1 MRNKTI
7 YTRLLVAIRTAVS
20 ESAEKPFNDELVKSL
35 KKPMAALAKF
45 FDVKTDEAIVLSFIF
60 EQSLRNE
67 DTNREELMQQFGKDI
82 TAMADLENIVQNL
95 GEKRLILL
103 KGVNRRFRNHFKALA
118 AAPKALMA
126 MSEGNADFLEIRKMN
141 DFPAVIMEIN
151 DLIIQRMAENISTET
166 LTQDVQKLLE
176 INKHLPEVQ
185 WILSRKDLSD
195 LHRLILLNV
204 CVEHLNGEE
213 EVELEKMIREVTD
226 SHHLRLQCKQE
237 LRDEKSP
244 LFANNYILY
253 TEAIFG
259 PTSCVQLSESALEKL
274 FNQTRENKQKQFQ
287 PRTGTFLPYESLP
300 EEKLFYN
307 AKEKKQIDSLARVLL
322 QDQYAAI
329 TKKMKAQH
337 LKPGFTVLM
346 YGQPGTGKTS
356 TVKTLA
362 RKTGRHVFLVDIPK
376 IVSKWVGDSEKNI
389 SRIFE
394 EYRKASE
401 KFDKAPILLFNE
413 ADAILGTRTRVDTSV
428 DKMRN
433 TMQNILLQEM
443 EDFEGILVATT
454 NLVGQLDEAFD
465 RRFLYKLEFHKPEE
479 SVQLQILQEVFPQID
494 PKTLARIS
502 RDFSLT
508 GGQISNIRKKLLV
521 GEMLE
526 EIEDLDAAI
535 FERCE
540 EECSLRKGKQNG
552 GIGFKYGQEK
562 RA

>member
-1 MRNKTI
+1 MRKKTI

-20 ESAEKPFNDELVKSL
+20 ESAEKPFTDELVKSL
-35 KKPMAALAKF
+35 KKPVAPLAKF
-45 FDVKTDEAIVLSFIF
+45 FDVHTDEAIVLSFIF

-82 TAMADLENIVQNL
+82 TAMADLENIVQKL
-95 GEKRLILL
+95 GEKRLIILR
-103 KGVNRRFRNHFKALA
+103 GVNRRFRNHFKALA

-126 MSEGNADFLEIRKMN
+126 MSEGNADFLEIRKLE
-141 DFPAVIMEIN
+141 DFPAVIMEVN
-151 DLIIQRMAENISTET
+151 DLIIQRIAENISTET

-176 INKHLPEVQ
+176 INNHLPEVQ
-185 WILSRKDLSD
+185 WVLSRKDLSD
-195 LHRLILLNV
+195 IHRLIFLNV

-213 EVELEKMIREVTD
+213 DVELEKMIREVTD

-253 TEAIFG
+253 TEPMFG
-259 PTSCVQLSESALEKL
+259 PASSVQLSESVLEKL
-274 FNQTRENKQKQFQ
+274 FNQTRENKQKLFQ
-287 PRTGTFLPYESLP
+287 PRTGTFLPCESIP

-329 TKKMKAQH
+329 TQKMKAQH

-479 SVQLQILQEVFPQID
+479 SVQLQILQEVFPHIG

-502 RDFSLT
+502 REFSLT

-521 GEMLE
+521 GELLE

-540 EECSLRKGKQNG
+540 EECSLRKGNKTG